1 MADKFVKLSGADVAK
16 ITKALATMDSKVKSN
31 MKRDMRKA
39 ARPLVGAMK
48 KEAPENSKTLRK
60 SIVVK
65 SSKYKDAIDLKVGP
79 RTRGGKFEGWY
90 THFVELGTKDGGKGA
105 TGKGQKAN
113 PFISRAWEANE
124 SSITEAVLAAVK
136 KYIKF

>member
-1 MADKFVKLSGADVAK
+1 MADRFVQLSGGDVAR
-16 ITKALATMDSKVKSN
+16 ITKALHTMDSKVKSN

-39 ARPLVGAMK
+39 ARPLVGEMK
-48 KEAPENSKTLRK
+48 REAPERSKTLRK
-60 SIVVK
+60 SIVVR
-65 SSKYKDAIDLKVGP
+65 SAKYRDAIDLKVGP

-90 THFVELGTKDGGKGA
+90 SHFVELGTKDGARGA

-113 PFISRAWEANE
+113 PFIERSWTMNE
-124 SSITEAVLAAVK
+124 GPITEAVLNAIK